1 MEFKDNIK
9 PKNGFRA
16 NLKQFKSKF
25 DYAKLLTRNAGFQQT
40 LIANFKTSLK
50 IAKLRDGQ

>member
-25 DYAKLLTRNAGFQQT
+25 DYAKLLTRNAGF
-40 LIANFKTSLK
+40 
-50 IAKLRDGQ
+50 